1 MRNCPITNEAVEDDC
16 NIVIGFGYG
25 SPKDLLTYRLGPVSH
40 EVGENLLQYIDS
52 LLPEGKSIEDF
63 CTHDAE

>member
-25 SPKDLLTYRLGPVSH
+25 SPKDLLTYRFGPVSH
-40 EVGENLLQYIDS
+40 EVGENILQYIQS
-52 LLPEGKSIEDF
+52 LLPEGSVEDF